1 MNTTKKSKT
10 NNLNT
15 LNIMKTTFH
24 APQKNILKLV
34 SKSNIK
40 KIVILALATIIF
52 TSCTDNENTTAI
64 PPTAAA
70 FKGITQSG
78 IKKNTQNFTATAGAG
93 VITLTSA
100 KGVVI
105 TLNGNALTKNGNPVT
120 GAIDIAFIELFD
132 KGNMLITNKPTMGVM
147 PDGKKSLLK
156 SGGEFF
162 IKAAQG
168 GVDLVSTG
176 VIQLQVP
183 ANLTGTIDKEMLFW
197 AGDTKDPENLAWV
210 NPRNADGAGGQKDG
224 NVGFGQTS
232 YNVSFGNFGWTNVDK
247 FYSDPRPRTT
257 ILAAVPLGY
266 DNTNCAIYLSY
277 DGEGQNA
284 LAKLDTYNPITL
296 QFSEHYGQIPVGLA
310 CHVIFATEDNGNWRY
325 AIKAVTVAPG
335 DVYTFTLGETN
346 VVTEAQMIAAIN
358 AIQ

>member
-1 MNTTKKSKT
+1 MKS
-10 NNLNT
+10 NL
-15 LNIMKTTFH
+15 
-24 APQKNILKLV
+24 KNIG
-34 SKSNIK
+34 
-40 KIVILALATIIF
+40 ILALATIIF
-52 TSCTDNENTTAI
+52 ASCTNNENTTPL
-64 PPTAAA
+64 PPSAAA
-70 FKGITQSG
+70 YKGINENG
-78 IKKNTQNFTATAGAG
+78 LKKNTQNFTATAGAG

-120 GAIDIAFIELFD
+120 GAIDIKFIELFD

-162 IKAAQG
+162 IKASQG

-183 ANLTGTIDKEMLFW
+183 VNLTGTMDTGMLFW
-197 AGDTKDPENLAWV
+197 AGDTTDDENLAWV
-210 NPRNADGAGGQKDG
+210 NPRNAAGTGGQKDG
-224 NVGFGQTS
+224 NVGFGQNS
-232 YNVSFGNFGWTNVDK
+232 YNVTFGNFGWTNVDK

-257 ILAAVPLGY
+257 ILAAVPTGY
-266 DNTNCAIYLSY
+266 DNTNSAIYLSY

-284 LAKLDTYNPITL
+284 LAKLDTYNPTTK
-296 QFSEHYGQIPVGLA
+296 QFSEHYGQIPIGLA

-325 AIKAVTVAPG
+325 AIKAVTVAAG
-335 DVYTFTLGETN
+335 DVYTFTLGETT
-346 VVTEAQMIAAIN
+346 VVTEAQLVAAIN